1 MNIQEMHI
9 GVGLGIQKVNS
20 NAFDSF
26 IDEEIDYYLNKA
38 QREYVRR
45 QNVFLKENVE
55 NLSRPDK
62 IATSEAAENLGE
74 LINFH
79 TFNNSQN
86 VLISSNSSF
95 DNADDVDSTVV
106 NMFQFVYANAQLEQ
120 DGKWI
125 SCKLIS
131 PHEIHIYSQS
141 KYNNPLFRRL
151 PLLITKDKF
160 IIFRDSKTD
169 SIYKLEL
176 MYIKAPATLSLTS
189 DPQVHSDLPEHTHD
203 EIVDIAVNMILGDLK
218 VAGPTQHEQQ
228 SIREET

>member
-62 IATSEAAENLGE
+62 IATSEASENLGD

-79 TFNNSQN
+79 TFASGLTTNN
-86 VLISSNSSF
+86 SF
-95 DNADDVDSTVV
+95 DNATDVNSTGVT
-106 NMFQFVYANAQLEQ
+106 MFQFLYANAQLEEN
-120 DGKWI
+120 GKWI

-131 PHEIHIYSQS
+131 PHEIHIYSQAE
-141 KYNNPLFRRL
+141 YNDPLFRRL

-176 MYIKAPATLSLTS
+176 MYIKAPAILSLENG
-189 DPQVHSDLPEHTHD
+189 DGSDLPEHTHD

-228 SIREET
+228 SIPKER

>member
-62 IATSEAAENLGE
+62 IATLEAAENLGG
-74 LINFH
+74 LINFS
-79 TFNNSQN
+79 TLSEIDESEISDNS
-86 VLISSNSSF
+86 V
-95 DNADDVDSTVV
+95 DVDISNL
-106 NMFQFVYANAQLEQ
+106 NMFQYIYATAQLN
-120 DGKWI
+120 DANGKWV

-131 PHEIHIYSQS
+131 PHEIHIYSQAE
-141 KYNNPLFRRL
+141 YNDPLFRRL

-160 IIFRDSKTD
+160 VIFYDTNTTY
-169 SIYKLEL
+169 IHEL
-176 MYIKAPATLSLTS
+176 NLLYIKKPETLSLVSET
-189 DPQVHSDLPEHTHD
+189 PVNSDLPEHTHD
-203 EIVDIAVNMILGDLK
+203 EIVDLAVNMILGDLK
-218 VAGPTQHEQQ
+218 VAGPAQHEQQ
-228 SIREET
+228 SIPKER

>member
-45 QNVFLKENVE
+45 QNVFLKDRLE

-62 IATSEAAENLGE
+62 ISSSEARENLGQ
-74 LINFH
+74 LIANANRSTPVNEPSF
-79 TFNNSQN
+79 
-86 VLISSNSSF
+86 SNAVSF
-95 DNADDVDSTVV
+95 TVPS
-106 NMFQFVYANAQLEQ
+106 MFQYLYANARVNSPT
-120 DGKWI
+120 GPWV

-131 PHEIHIYSQS
+131 PYDVHIYSNS
-141 KYNNPLFRRL
+141 EHNKPLFREI
-151 PLLITKDKF
+151 PLLIAGDKF
-160 IIFRDSKTD
+160 ILFKDSRTSSIEELEVFYISIPTTVSLSGPTD
-169 SIYKLEL
+169 SN
-176 MYIKAPATLSLTS
+176 
-189 DPQVHSDLPEHTHD
+189 LPEHTHD

-228 SIREET
+228 SIREEI

>member
-79 TFNNSQN
+79 TFSASGLTPNT
-86 VLISSNSSF
+86 SF
-95 DNADDVDSTVV
+95 DNATDVTSTGVT
-106 NMFQFVYANAQLEQ
+106 MFQFVYANAQLE
-120 DGKWI
+120 DGGKWI

-131 PHEIHIYSQS
+131 PHEIHIYSQAE
-141 KYNNPLFRRL
+141 YNDPLFRRL

-176 MYIKAPATLSLTS
+176 MYIKKPATLSLTS
-189 DPQVHSDLPEHTHD
+189 NPQVSSDLPEHTHD

-228 SIREET
+228 SIPKER